1 MNWLILMLVT
11 HKWYKAYI
19 TPRTPQRLYLE
30 MAKHRSAYIFI
41 LMRENWSPS
50 LCKLS
55 SNWYEYKV
63 HRDKMLTLKKIKRI
77 INVLTGRKLIFF
89 SKRNSIAKEENVHS
103 HRVGFVCLFCCLFVE
118 MIHLHC
124 GASFCISWNITEA
137 LLLSANSSFC
147 GFWNVW
153 TVKSDHRDI
162 EEYFPYFYN
171 I

>member
-41 LMRENWSPS
+41 LMRENGSPS

-89 SKRNSIAKEENVHS
+89 FSKRNSITKEENVHS
-103 HRVGFVCLFCCLFVE
+103 LQGWVCLFVLLFVCGDDPFTLWSVL
-118 MIHLHC
+118 LHQLKYYW
-124 GASFCISWNITEA
+124 SSVTVSKLV
-137 LLLSANSSFC
+137 LLWLLECLDS
-147 GFWNVW
+147 
-153 TVKSDHRDI
+153 KIR
-162 EEYFPYFYN
+162 P
-171 I
+171 